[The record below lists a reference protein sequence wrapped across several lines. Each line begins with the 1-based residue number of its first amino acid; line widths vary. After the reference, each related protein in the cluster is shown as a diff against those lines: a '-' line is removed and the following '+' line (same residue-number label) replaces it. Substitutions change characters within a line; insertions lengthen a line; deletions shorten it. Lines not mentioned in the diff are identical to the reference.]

1 MASEEIE
8 TEGGTT
14 AGAPATSERLNRI
27 AAALRELIEVGY
39 VYGGPRKNLR
49 RIVKAEATPS
59 QLKIVYEDG
68 TMQYIDPRLNRRF
81 VILLYTK
88 KPAYPYL

>member
-1 MASEEIE
+1 MSEEV
-8 TEGGTT
+8 TT
-14 AGAPATSERLNRI
+14 NTTDMSERLSKI
-27 AAALRELIEVGY
+27 AEALKTLIQYAY

-49 RIVKAEATPS
+49 RIIAVEATS
-59 QLKIVYEDG
+59 TQLKIKYEDG
-68 TMQYIDPRLNRRF
+68 TTQYIDPSLNRRF